1 MNDLLFVHIDKTAG
15 WSVIEALEQ
24 NPRFNTTNHQ
34 PITSVYP
41 YRDYTSFTIVRDPF
55 TRVFSQY
62 EWYTKKR
69 QKIKGYTF
77 EEFVLQYDTL
87 GEKHP
92 NMKSYLKPQYDFI
105 SNNGKVVVDEI
116 LRFEKINDDWEVFTR
131 KYGLEEKLPHT
142 HKNPYKGEY
151 SYDLYTPKMVDKMN
165 KVFKKDFVLSE

>member
-1 MNDLLFVHIDKTAG
+1 MNNLLFVHIDKTAG
-15 WSVIEALEQ
+15 WSVIEALEF
-24 NPRFNTTNHQ
+24 NPRFYTTNHS
-34 PITSVYP
+34 PITHAPSYQ
-41 YRDYTSFTIVRDPF
+41 DYISFTIVRDPF

-69 QKIKGYTF
+69 QKLKGYTF

-92 NMKSYLKPQYDFI
+92 NMRTYLKPQYDFI
-105 SNNGKVVVDEI
+105 SDGGKVVVNEI
-116 LRFEKINDDWEVFTR
+116 LRFERLEDDWNVFTS

-151 SYDLYTPKMVDKMN
+151 SYNLYTPKMVDKMN
-165 KVFKKDFVLSE
+165 EVFKNDFTL